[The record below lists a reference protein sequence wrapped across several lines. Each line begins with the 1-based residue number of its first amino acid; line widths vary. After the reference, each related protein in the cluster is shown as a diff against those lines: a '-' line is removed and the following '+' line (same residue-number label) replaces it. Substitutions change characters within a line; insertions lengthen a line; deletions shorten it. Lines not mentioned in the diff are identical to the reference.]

1 MSNKRLLL
9 VGGGS
14 GGHVTPLLAIAK
26 RIKKEADYDM
36 RLWCDKKVYQAARN
50 LFEQCDD
57 IRVEKIMAGK
67 MRRYHHLKWW
77 QHLMWSIFWPNLKDF
92 FRFVGGLVQSL
103 AKLIV
108 WRPDLIFAKG
118 GYVCLPVGLAARVLR
133 IKVIIHDSDT
143 LPGLT
148 NRILSKSAARIATGF
163 PVEYYSYPKDKT
175 VFTGIPIQ
183 SDYRPISSAQQ
194 ADLKQSL
201 GFSSDRP
208 LVLVSGGGLG
218 ARCLNRAIIVGQHQ
232 LSSSFSVVL
241 ASGEAEYEEVVKQI
255 SAPLVVKAF
264 ITDIHQYVLAS
275 DLVICRAGATT
286 LAELAASRKLALV
299 VPSIKLAGGHQI
311 KNADTLKK
319 AGVAIVLD
327 EETVVNQPEELTKK
341 VIQILSDDD
350 LASRKKMLD
359 NFHRLANPDATGAV
373 VDLIMSEAEK

>member
-1 MSNKRLLL
+1 
-9 VGGGS
+9 
-14 GGHVTPLLAIAK
+14 
-26 RIKKEADYDM
+26 
-36 RLWCDKKVYQAARN
+36 
-50 LFEQCDD
+50 
-57 IRVEKIMAGK
+57 
-67 MRRYHHLKWW
+67 
-77 QHLMWSIFWPNLKDF
+77 MWSIFWPNLKDF